1 MIPRKIANRIGI
13 GTPCPIT
20 LLPHLA
26 LSANLQS
33 NYPITR
39 LPNDQIPASVHRPRF
54 RDEKL
59 FVEADR
65 IAVGHAGDEVPY
77 GRVEA
82 FRLDGAA
89 VEELVRPLA
98 DLLPQAAE
106 DPRRL
111 LELGGGEGVLVD
123 RVEEKAPEREHRLE
137 HTLA

>member
-1 MIPRKIANRIGI
+1 GRSRTGSASERHVPSH
-13 GTPCPIT
+13 CYLT
-20 LLPHLA
+20 LH
-26 LSANLQS
+26 SANLQS

-89 VEELVRPLA
+89 VEELVRPLESEGL
-98 DLLPQAAE
+98 DAAIQIG
-106 DPRRL
+106 RAH
-111 LELGGGEGVLVD
+111 V
-123 RVEEKAPEREHRLE
+123 
-137 HTLA
+137 